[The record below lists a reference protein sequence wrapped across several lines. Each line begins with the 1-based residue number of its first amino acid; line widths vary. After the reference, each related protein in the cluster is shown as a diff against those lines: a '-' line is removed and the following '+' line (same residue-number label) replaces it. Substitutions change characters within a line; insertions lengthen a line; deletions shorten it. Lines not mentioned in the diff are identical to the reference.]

1 MLRGM
6 TEPNS
11 NSPHQGVPHDDKSSR
26 LKTSLL
32 EQWGW
37 MKGYSGRVFSDDL
50 VAAIVVTILLVP
62 QSLAYAL
69 LAGLPPQVGI
79 YVSIFP
85 LIAYAL
91 LGSSN
96 YVNVGPTAVISL
108 MTAASIVVLPEEM
121 RLVSAAALA
130 LMVGLMLI
138 GAGLIKAGSIM
149 NFISR
154 PVVSA
159 YITGAALLIIVS
171 QLKHILG
178 VKADGTTAI
187 ELINSLL
194 DNLKY
199 AKPLALLTGG
209 VAIILFWFV
218 RKILPFLLVKAG
230 VKSRHAKLL
239 SRMAPIV
246 IITAFVGISAILMWG
261 ERYGLRVVGVIP
273 AGLPPMSLP
282 IMDRG
287 DFEVLIIPAIVIAIV
302 AFVDS
307 TSTAQELASRTRGRI
322 DANKELLGLGAS
334 NLVAGFSGGY
344 PINGSMSRSAV
355 NFTAGG
361 KTPVV
366 SLIVAGF
373 MALTAV
379 FLTPIL
385 QSLPLSVLAALI
397 IVACFNL
404 LDFKALWKT
413 WVYSRADGI
422 TAIATF
428 FAVLLFGV
436 QWGVLVGVILAMG
449 LHIKSTLKPHMAIV
463 GRFPGTEHYRDA
475 DKFVVETTEEVK
487 TLRIDE
493 SLYYA
498 NARYLE
504 DKVARIVAENPKMHD
519 LILMCTAVN
528 HIDASALSSL
538 FEINKRL
545 YMAGINLHFSDMQS
559 RVRER
564 LFRSDF
570 LDKLTGEIFMSQH
583 EAVLTLQPEPDWSE
597 YSDHIDIH

>member
-1 MLRGM
+1 M
-6 TEPNS
+6 T
-11 NSPHQGVPHDDKSSR
+11 KSGKNMSAR
-26 LKTSLL
+26 ISA
-32 EQWGW
+32 QWGW
-37 MKGYSGRVFSDDL
+37 MTGYSSNIFSDDL
-50 VAAIVVTILLVP
+50 LAAIVVTILLVP

-85 LIAYAL
+85 LISYAL
-91 LGSSN
+91 LGSSR
-96 YVNVGPTAVISL
+96 YLNVGPTAVISL
-108 MTAASIVVLPEEM
+108 MTAASIAALPEDM
-121 RLVSAAALA
+121 RLISAAALA
-130 LMVGLMLI
+130 LMVGLLLI
-138 GAGLIKAGSIM
+138 GAGLLKAGAIM

-159 YITGAALLIIVS
+159 YITGAALLIIIS
-171 QLKHILG
+171 QLKHVLG
-178 VKADGTTAI
+178 VNADGTTAI
-187 ELINSLL
+187 DLARSLL
-194 DNLKY
+194 TNINDMKFI
-199 AKPLALLTGG
+199 AIVTGG
-209 VAIILFWFV
+209 IAIALFWIV

-230 VKSRHAKLL
+230 VKSRHAKLIG
-239 SRMAPIV
+239 RMAPIV
-246 IITAFVGISAILMWG
+246 IIVGFVIISAVLAWSD
-261 ERYGLRVVGVIP
+261 RYGLRVVGIIP
-273 AGLPPMSLP
+273 AGLPPLSLP
-282 IMDRG
+282 LMERG
-287 DFEVLIIPAIVIAIV
+287 DFEILFVPAIVIAIV

-322 DANKELLGLGAS
+322 DANKELLGLGVS
-334 NLVAGFSGGY
+334 NLVAGVSGGY

-355 NFTAGG
+355 NFSAGG
-361 KTPVV
+361 KTPMVG
-366 SLIVAGF
+366 LLVAGF

-422 TAIATF
+422 TALATF
-428 FAVLLFGV
+428 FSVLLLGV
-436 QWGVLVGVILAMG
+436 QWGVLAGVILAMA

-475 DKFVVETTEEVK
+475 DKFVVETNEQVQ

-504 DKVARIVAENPKMHD
+504 DKVARIVADNPKMQD

-538 FEINKRL
+538 EAINKRL
-545 YMAGINLHFSDMQS
+545 YTAGINLHFSDMQS

-583 EAVLTLQPEPDWSE
+583 EAVLTLQPEPDWAE